1 MRFLDEWADK
11 KIDDWEHRRRT
22 ELIADGKSVAEVEAT
37 IETEIEEVCRR
48 EYAALY
54 GACHAASDGG

>member
-1 MRFLDEWADK
+1 MRLLDEWADK
-11 KIDDWEHRRRT
+11 KIDEWEHLRRT
-22 ELIADGKSVAEVEAT
+22 ELYADGKSAAEVEAT

-54 GACHAASDGG
+54 GACPAASDGG